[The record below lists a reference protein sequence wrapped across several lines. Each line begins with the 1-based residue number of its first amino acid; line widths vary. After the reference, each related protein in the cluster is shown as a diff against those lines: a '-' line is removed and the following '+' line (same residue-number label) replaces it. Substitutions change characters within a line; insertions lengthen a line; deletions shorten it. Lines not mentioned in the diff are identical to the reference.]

1 MWTSRPLHLWKNK
14 KPFFHR
20 LRKLGHLP
28 TNPQARRLLIN
39 FIKNLAEKIN
49 KMRFCYSLYIIPFN
63 PFNKILLPERSPFDI
78 PTCFAPLASNQTREY
93 TLMHKT
99 FSSIAK
105 SEKMWAPVAIK
116 ALFIKLINNYFNNLY
131 PRVRVLF

>member
-63 PFNKILLPERSPFDI
+63 PFNKILLPERRPYDI
-78 PTCFAPLASNQTREY
+78 PKCFAPLSCNHAPEY
-93 TLMHKT
+93 PLMHKT
-99 FSSIAK
+99 LSSVAK
-105 SEKMWAPVAIK
+105 FHKMWLLVAIN
-116 ALFIKLINNYFNNLY
+116 ALYIKLINNYFNQLY
-131 PRVRVLF
+131 LRLRVLS